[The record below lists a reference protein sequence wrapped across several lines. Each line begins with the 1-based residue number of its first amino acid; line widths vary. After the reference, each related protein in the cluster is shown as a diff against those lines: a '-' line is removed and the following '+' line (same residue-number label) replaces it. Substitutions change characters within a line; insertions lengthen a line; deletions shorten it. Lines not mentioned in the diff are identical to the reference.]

1 MLPPRVLLLLLLSS
15 LTAAAAAPTKLDS
28 SNFVQSLKAQANNL
42 ILFSAA
48 DGAGVDLL
56 PPISAVVGP
65 AHAVF
70 VGHIDASAEEQIADW
85 FTEGRDLPALRLFLG
100 KRKHWYDGPMNAAE
114 VAAWVEEKVSLAK
127 DPAVVKL
134 TSAGE
139 FDAFTGKHS
148 HTLVKFFAVRH
159 SGRCVVYC
167 LLAGFREQL

>member
-1 MLPPRVLLLLLLSS
+1 MLLPRVLLLLLSS
-15 LTAAAAAPTKLDS
+15 LTAAAAPTKLDS

-56 PPISAVVGP
+56 SPVSAVVGP

-70 VGHIDASAEEQIADW
+70 VGHIDAIAEEQIADW

-100 KRKHWYDGPMNAAE
+100 KGKHWYDGPMNAAE

-127 DPAVVKL
+127 DPAVAKL

-159 SGRCVVYC
+159 SGRCVWC